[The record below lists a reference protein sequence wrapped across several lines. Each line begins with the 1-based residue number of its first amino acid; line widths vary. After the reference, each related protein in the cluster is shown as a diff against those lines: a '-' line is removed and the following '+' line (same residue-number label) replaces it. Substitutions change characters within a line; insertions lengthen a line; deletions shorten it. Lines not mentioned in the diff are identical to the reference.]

1 MQWSSTP
8 PMRTATESNGG
19 RSNGPTNVNFGRL
32 VAVRRSALGLSQ
44 ERLAAR
50 MHTSP
55 SAVARIEEG
64 HPPSHEVMQALT
76 AALHGERAPGALRR
90 SIARPAAGLKA
101 VRRRAA
107 VGLAIV
113 IVTALWL
120 FVIAV
125 DEHGAGIGFA
135 IAAAATLFLSVFVAA
150 RGAKT
155 RAPAAIVVALWLSV
169 IAVGLIS
176 NAGGP
181 GLSDL
186 GDDGTEAVLP
196 APGGEVQAQDGPA
209 GAALGLVASGDGG
222 SREAG
227 SNAPGATSLPASG
240 QVGRCASRGRR
251 GERTK
256 FLVIGISRFSW
267 TGGLVV
273 NYYPKQACGPE
284 PLIKSMAL
292 RASSRS
298 RGGSPG
304 SGSAGS
310 QGNSL
315 VDQGGSSGGN
325 ESAGNTGST
334 QPVSGAGNA
343 LSGAGNTS
351 AQPVSGA
358 GNAVNTVTDTVRA
371 PVNTAGGVLKGL
383 GG

>member
-1 MQWSSTP
+1 
-8 PMRTATESNGG
+8 MRTATESNGG

-76 AALHGERAPGALRR
+76 AALHGERAPGVLRR

-120 FVIAV
+120 FVITV
-125 DEHGAGIGFA
+125 DEHGAGIGVA
-135 IAAAATLFLSVFVAA
+135 IAAAATLYLSVFVAA

-310 QGNSL
+310 QGSSL

-343 LSGAGNTS
+343 LSGAGNAAGNTG

-358 GNAVNTVTDTVRA
+358 RQRGQHRHRHGQGASKHGRRR
-371 PVNTAGGVLKGL
+371 P
-383 GG
+383 

>member
-1 MQWSSTP
+1 
-8 PMRTATESNGG
+8 MRTATESNGG
-19 RSNGPTNVNFGRL
+19 RSNGPTSVNFGRL
-32 VAVRRSALGLSQ
+32 VAARRSALGLSQ

-90 SIARPAAGLKA
+90 SIARLAAGLKA
-101 VRRRAA
+101 QRRRAA

-120 FVIAV
+120 FVISV

-135 IAAAATLFLSVFVAA
+135 IAAAATLYLSVFVAA
-150 RGAKT
+150 RGART

-176 NAGGP
+176 NAGDP

-240 QVGRCASRGRR
+240 QVGRCASRGRP

-256 FLVIGISRFSW
+256 VLVIGIFPLPW
-267 TGGLVV
+267 KGGLVV

-284 PLIKSMAL
+284 PRIKSTGL

-310 QGNSL
+310 QGSSL

-325 ESAGNTGST
+325 ESVGNTGST

-343 LSGAGNTS
+343 VGNTG

-358 GNAVNTVTDTVRA
+358 GNAVGNAVNTVTDTVKA